1 MEVVMGKSYIEW
13 LKDNWQ
19 KTAIVVL
26 LYVLATLLP
35 LYSKLELI
43 EFMLLLAFPMYLI
56 HEIEEY
62 ILPGGFTAFF
72 NENLL
77 GVKSNDKV
85 LPIDREVVFWINMI
99 YIWLVIPVFSG
110 LGFLNLGFAAWIPYF
125 LIFQALSHLAMGIKG
140 KMIINPGIRSSFLL
154 HTPYAIVMINLLGK
168 SGTITNPYLNIYM
181 VIGFMFNLLLP
192 IFAKFIILP
201 RYHKR
206 MANK

>member
-1 MEVVMGKSYIEW
+1 MGKSYIEW